1 MPNIQVKLRRGT
13 TAQHAGFTGAEG
25 EVTVDTDKETVVVH
39 DGSTAGGHELRRK
52 DDTIAGTEIDDN
64 AITSGKIS
72 DSDNTFKV
80 STTDVVV
87 NEGGADVD
95 FRVEGDTNANLIVA
109 DAGNNQVGLGGA
121 IEAGYDVAVKGA
133 GAPLIVE
140 GDTTGSAAVVIKNKN
155 TAGDGAL
162 FALLNSNTGTT
173 TANQVNFD
181 LSSTNGR
188 LVIGWPGAAGTPS
201 LWFQNDGMLINKN
214 NGFSLDGVFWSKGTG
229 SPEGVVTAPVGS
241 LFSRVDGGAGTVFY
255 VKETGAG
262 NTGWVAK

>member
-25 EVTVDTDKETVVVH
+25 EVTVDTDKETLVVH
-39 DGSTAGGHELRRK
+39 DNATAGGHELLK
-52 DDTIAGTEIDDN
+52 GDN
-64 AITSGKIS
+64 SNLAVDASS
-72 DSDNTFKV
+72 
-80 STTDVVV
+80 VVV
-87 NEGGADVD
+87 NESGADVD

-109 DAGNNQVGLGGA
+109 DAGNDQVGIGGA
-121 IEAGYDVAVKGA
+121 IEAGYDVAVKGE

-140 GDTTGSAAVVIKNKN
+140 GDSAGSAAVVIKNKN
-155 TAGDGAL
+155 TSGAGTL
-162 FALLNSNTGTT
+162 FALINSNTTTT

-188 LVIGWPGAAGTPS
+188 LVIGFPGAPSTPS
-201 LWFQNDGMLINKN
+201 LWFQNDGMLVNKN

-229 SPEGVVTAPVGS
+229 TPEGAVTAPVGS
-241 LFSRVDGGAGTVFY
+241 LFSRTDGGAGTVFY
-255 VKETGAG
+255 VKESGSG

>member
-25 EVTVDTDKETVVVH
+25 EVTVDTDKDTVVVH
-39 DGSTAGGHELRRK
+39 DGSTAGGHELRK
-52 DDTIAGTEIDDN
+52 KSDTIAGSEIDDN
-64 AITSGKIS
+64 AVTSGKIS

-80 STTDVVV
+80 SSTDVVV

-109 DAGNNQVGLGGA
+109 DAGNDQVGLGGA

-140 GDTTGSAAVVIKNKN
+140 GDTTGGAAVVLKNKN
-155 TAGDGAL
+155 TSGTGTVL
-162 FALLNSNTGTT
+162 GLLNSNTSTT
-173 TANQVNFD
+173 QANQVNLD
-181 LSSTNGR
+181 LSSINGR
-188 LVIGWPGAAGTPS
+188 FVIGFPGATDTPS
-201 LWFQNDGMLINKN
+201 WWFQNDGMLVNKN
-214 NGFSLDGVFWSKGTG
+214 NGFSLNGVFWSKGTG
-229 SPEGVVTAPVGS
+229 TPEGVVTAPVGS
-241 LFSRVDGGAGTVFY
+241 LFSRTDGGSGTVFY
-255 VKETGAG
+255 VKETGSG